1 MIKEPDRMQ
10 KNRVGDVFLL
20 SFITLV
26 NSYESRGHR
35 RVSHIN
41 EFISV

>member
-1 MIKEPDRMQ
+1 MIKEPDRRQ
-10 KNRVGDVFLL
+10 KNCVGDVFLPG
-20 SFITLV
+20 FITLV
-26 NSYESRGHR
+26 NSYESRGHS